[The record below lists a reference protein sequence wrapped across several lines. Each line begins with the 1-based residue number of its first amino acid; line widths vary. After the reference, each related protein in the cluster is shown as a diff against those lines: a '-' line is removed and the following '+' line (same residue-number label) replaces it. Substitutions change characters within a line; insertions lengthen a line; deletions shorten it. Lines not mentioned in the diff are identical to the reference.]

1 MPTKTTTDR
10 LKKVIKNAVKPPKKL
25 TRAEKISNARTHPL
39 VLEARRDPEGSL
51 LRLRD
56 SLASPVSAEELAT
69 RIGCSRSNLYKEL
82 LPALGVTFPEVAVM
96 AWQVGASDLRTIARS
111 LSSLLPA
118 DTLDEEPIDF
128 EPVPEAEA
136 EPVPASAPAPIVY
149 AEWWTRS
156 AEGLDKAVLREISPA
171 DHEVRIAA
179 IRYWTEWVS
188 TCAIGQPNADRYT
201 LWVNP
206 LNEILG
212 QVGSKPPELP
222 SDEDLRKAPS
232 HLLAFAAYVAGEVL
246 ESPRKTDPKLDEI
259 RHLAAFR
266 WTVKLVE
273 IGCVPAAK
281 TLSRCAHTAAAHET
295 AHAVSVAIKSL
306 VNREDQRRLD
316 ERLGKKSEA
325 IPMSEDVYNAL
336 SVSL

>member
-179 IRYWTEWVS
+179 IRYWSEWLS
-188 TCAIGQPNADRYT
+188 TCAIGQPNAERYT

-212 QVGSKPPELP
+212 QIGSKPPELP
-222 SDEDLRKAPS
+222 SDEDLRKAPA

-246 ESPRKTDPKLDEI
+246 ESPRKTDPRLDEI

-273 IGCVPAAK
+273 MGCVPAAK

-316 ERLGKKSEA
+316 ERLGKKSDA